1 MKPKKK
7 VKVYD
12 CSTGS
17 VLEID
22 RDGYHGRGT
31 KDIIRGQKFF
41 LAVVG
46 EQKLMSRNRL
56 IAHPKLGGGW
66 MDLTRGFQL
75 AEAFCDLL
83 M

>member
-1 MKPKKK
+1 MVGEPKTLLGDKK
-7 VKVYD
+7 EFV
-12 CSTGS
+12 G
-17 VLEID
+17 
-22 RDGYHGRGT
+22 
-31 KDIIRGQKFF
+31 
-41 LAVVG
+41 VVG
-46 EQKLMSRNRL
+46 EQKLMSRDRL

>member
-1 MKPKKK
+1 MVGEPKTLLGDKK
-7 VKVYD
+7 
-12 CSTGS
+12 
-17 VLEID
+17 E
-22 RDGYHGRGT
+22 
-31 KDIIRGQKFF
+31 F
-41 LAVVG
+41 LGVVG